1 MPRRRRSRAFPILW
15 PPLRRAS
22 TSETETMTRRIKF
35 ETKDAPGELTLEDVQ
50 KAIDKFTTANA
61 ATVTELKA
69 ANSKLTDDL
78 AETKANLFEVEQK
91 MAAVGAGFN
100 PMINS
105 GSDIANE
112 LV

>member
-61 ATVTELKA
+61 ATVPELTA
-69 ANSKLTDDL
+69 ANSQLTDYH
-78 AETKANLFEVEQK
+78 AETQANLFEVQQK
-91 MAAVGAGFN
+91 IADGGAGID
-100 PMINS
+100 PKINNS
-105 GSDIANE
+105 SN
-112 LV
+112 